1 MTSQTR
7 RELIPANIRR
17 IVNGTAIAC
26 RVRAAPEPIG
36 GSFVKVTVIPL
47 AAALAA
53 SLLWAGRSD
62 AQVRVGGGVRV
73 ATPRTR
79 VSVVVGRPY
88 YYRPFYYRS
97 YYRPYY
103 PYYFAPFYGSYFYGS
118 YFYRPFYWYPYAQ
131 AGYGY
136 GGFDGASLRVQVT
149 PRDTEVFID
158 NYYAGTADDFDGLFQ
173 RLHVEPGAHDI
184 TLYREGYRTIRQ
196 RIYIQPTGTFRL
208 RYMMVPLGPG
218 EIAEPRP
225 AEPPRPPNA
234 PGPPGGAPSPQGA
247 YPPPRSGYPPPGNRS
262 ESASLSIRVQPANA
276 EVFIDGEAWQGAAG
290 DERLVVQVAPGV
302 HHVEARREG
311 YRTYQ
316 SDITV
321 RPGETSTVNIS
332 LSRQ

>member
-1 MTSQTR
+1 MKVT
-7 RELIPANIRR
+7 LIP
-17 IVNGTAIAC
+17 V
-26 RVRAAPEPIG
+26 
-36 GSFVKVTVIPL
+36 

-53 SLLWAGRSD
+53 TMLWADRSD
-62 AQVRVGGGVRV
+62 AQVRIGGGVRV
-73 ATPRTR
+73 ATPRSR

-88 YYRPFYYRS
+88 YYRPFYYR
-97 YYRPYY
+97 PYY
-103 PYYFAPFYGSYFYGS
+103 YGSYFYGS
-118 YFYRPFYWYPYAQ
+118 YFYPPFYWYPYAQ

-173 RLHVEPGAHDI
+173 RLHAEPGAHDI
-184 TLYREGYRTIRQ
+184 TLYREGYRTVRQ

-225 AEPPRPPNA
+225 AEPPPPQNTPGA
-234 PGPPGGAPSPQGA
+234 PPAGGPNRYPPQPPGAPSPQGA
-247 YPPPRSGYPPPGNRS
+247 YPPPQGAYPPPGDRS
-262 ESASLSIRVQPANA
+262 QSMSLSIRVQPADA
-276 EVFIDGEAWQGAAG
+276 EVFIDGERWQGAAG
-290 DERLVVQVAPGV
+290 DERLIVQVAAGV

>member
-1 MTSQTR
+1 
-7 RELIPANIRR
+7 
-17 IVNGTAIAC
+17 
-26 RVRAAPEPIG
+26 
-36 GSFVKVTVIPL
+36 VKVTVIPL
-47 AAALAA
+47 AAVLAA
-53 SLLWAGRSD
+53 SMLWAGRSD
-62 AQVRVGGGVRV
+62 AQVRTGGGVRV

-88 YYRPFYYRS
+88 YYRPFYYGS

-118 YFYRPFYWYPYAQ
+118 YFYRPFSWYPYAQ

-149 PRDTEVFID
+149 PNDAEVFID
-158 NYYAGTADDFDGLFQ
+158 NYYAGTVDDFDGLFQ

-184 TLYREGYRTIRQ
+184 TLWREGYRTIRQ

-208 RYMMVPLGPG
+208 RYMMAPLGPG
-218 EIAEPRP
+218 EIVEPRP
-225 AEPPRPPNA
+225 AEPPPPQNTPGSPPGPPNRY
-234 PGPPGGAPSPQGA
+234 PPPPPGGAPSPQGA
-247 YPPPRSGYPPPGNRS
+247 YPPPQGTYPAPGNRS
-262 ESASLSIRVQPANA
+262 ESGALSIRVQPANA
-276 EVFIDGEAWQGAAG
+276 EVFIDGARWEGAVG

-302 HHVEARREG
+302 HHVEARSEG

-321 RPGETSTVNIS
+321 RPGEASMVNIS

>member
-1 MTSQTR
+1 
-7 RELIPANIRR
+7 
-17 IVNGTAIAC
+17 
-26 RVRAAPEPIG
+26 
-36 GSFVKVTVIPL
+36 VKVTFIPV

-53 SLLWAGRSD
+53 TMLWADRSD
-62 AQVRVGGGVRV
+62 AQVRIGGGVRV

-103 PYYFAPFYGSYFYGS
+103 RPYAFAPFYGSYFYGS

-131 AGYGY
+131 AGYGFGY

-158 NYYAGTADDFDGLFQ
+158 NYYAGAADDFDGLFQ

-184 TLYREGYRTIRQ
+184 TLYREGYRTVRQ
-196 RIYIQPTGTFRL
+196 RIYIQPTGTFRM

-225 AEPPRPPNA
+225 AEPAPPPNTPGA
-234 PGPPGGAPSPQGA
+234 PPAGGPNRYPPQPPGGAPPPQGA
-247 YPPPRSGYPPPGNRS
+247 YPPPGDRS

-276 EVFIDGEAWQGAAG
+276 EVFIDGERWQGAAG

-311 YRTYQ
+311 YRTYL
-316 SDITV
+316 SDVTV
-321 RPGETSTVNIS
+321 RPGETSMVNIS

>member
-1 MTSQTR
+1 
-7 RELIPANIRR
+7 
-17 IVNGTAIAC
+17 
-26 RVRAAPEPIG
+26 
-36 GSFVKVTVIPL
+36 VKVTLIPI

-53 SLLWAGRSD
+53 SVLWAGRSD
-62 AQVRVGGGVRV
+62 AQVRF
-73 ATPRTR
+73 
-79 VSVVVGRPY
+79 
-88 YYRPFYYRS
+88 YRYS
-97 YYRPYY
+97 
-103 PYYFAPFYGSYFYGS
+103 FAPFHGA
-118 YFYRPFYWYPYAQ
+118 YFYRPFYWYPYAPV
-131 AGYGY
+131 GYGY

-173 RLHVEPGAHDI
+173 RLHVEPGAHDV
-184 TLYREGYRTIRQ
+184 TLYREGYRTVRQ

-225 AEPPRPPNA
+225 AEPPPPPQNA
-234 PGPPGGAPSPQGA
+234 PGAPAPPPQGA
-247 YPPPRSGYPPPGNRS
+247 YPPPRAPFPSPGSRS
-262 ESASLSIRVQPANA
+262 ESASLSIRVQPATA
-276 EVFIDGEAWQGAAG
+276 EVFIDGERWQGAAGG

-302 HHVEARREG
+302 HHVEARSEG

-321 RPGETSTVNIS
+321 RPGEASTVNIS

>member
-1 MTSQTR
+1 
-7 RELIPANIRR
+7 
-17 IVNGTAIAC
+17 
-26 RVRAAPEPIG
+26 
-36 GSFVKVTVIPL
+36 VKVTFIPL

-53 SLLWAGRSD
+53 SVLWAGRSD
-62 AQVRVGGGVRV
+62 AQVRIGGGVRV

-88 YYRPFYYRS
+88 YYRPFYSRS

-103 PYYFAPFYGSYFYGS
+103 PFYGSYFYGS
-118 YFYRPFYWYPYAQ
+118 YFYPPFYWYPYAQ
-131 AGYGY
+131 VGYGY
-136 GGFDGASLRVQVT
+136 GRFDGASLRVQVT
-149 PRDTEVFID
+149 PRETEVFID
-158 NYYAGTADDFDGLFQ
+158 NYYAGTVDDFDGLFQ

-184 TLYREGYRTIRQ
+184 TLYREGYRTVRQ

-225 AEPPRPPNA
+225 VEPPPPQNT
-234 PGPPGGAPSPQGA
+234 PGAPPGGPNRFPSPPPGAPSPQGA
-247 YPPPRSGYPPPGNRS
+247 YPPPQGAYPPPGNGAD
-262 ESASLSIRVQPANA
+262 SASLSIRVQPANA
-276 EVFIDGEAWQGAAG
+276 EVFIDGERWQGAAS
-290 DERLVVQVAPGV
+290 DERLIVQVAPGV
-302 HHVEARREG
+302 HHVEARSEG

>member
-1 MTSQTR
+1 M
-7 RELIPANIRR
+7 
-17 IVNGTAIAC
+17 
-26 RVRAAPEPIG
+26 RVTG
-36 GSFVKVTVIPL
+36 IPL

-53 SLLWAGRSD
+53 SMLWAGRSD
-62 AQVRVGGGVRV
+62 AQVRMGGGVRV

-79 VSVVVGRPY
+79 VSLVVGRPY
-88 YYRPFYYRS
+88 YYRPFYYRAF
-97 YYRPYY
+97 YRPYY
-103 PYYFAPFYGSYFYGS
+103 PYYFAPFYGSFFYGS
-118 YFYRPFYWYPYAQ
+118 YFYRPFYWYPYAPV
-131 AGYGY
+131 GYGY

-149 PRDTEVFID
+149 PRDTEIFVD

-173 RLHVEPGAHDI
+173 RLHVEPGAHDV
-184 TLYREGYRTIRQ
+184 TLYREGYRTVRQ
-196 RIYIQPTGTFRL
+196 RVYIQPTGTFRL

-225 AEPPRPPNA
+225 AEPPPPPQNTPGAPPVGPPNRY
-234 PGPPGGAPSPQGA
+234 PPPPGGAPSPQGA
-247 YPPPRSGYPPPGNRS
+247 YPPPQGAYPPQANRS
-262 ESASLSIRVQPANA
+262 DSGSLSIRVQPENA
-276 EVFIDGEAWQGAAG
+276 EVFIDGERWQGAT
-290 DERLVVQVAPGV
+290 DSERLVVQVVPGV

>member
-1 MTSQTR
+1 
-7 RELIPANIRR
+7 
-17 IVNGTAIAC
+17 
-26 RVRAAPEPIG
+26 
-36 GSFVKVTVIPL
+36 VKVTFIPV

-53 SLLWAGRSD
+53 TMLWADRSD
-62 AQVRVGGGVRV
+62 AQVRIGGGVRV

-103 PYYFAPFYGSYFYGS
+103 RPYAFAPFYGSYFYGS

-131 AGYGY
+131 AGFGY

-158 NYYAGTADDFDGLFQ
+158 NYYAGAADDFDGLFQ

-184 TLYREGYRTIRQ
+184 TLYREGYRTVRQ
-196 RIYIQPTGTFRL
+196 RIYIQPTGTFRM

-225 AEPPRPPNA
+225 AEPAPPPNTPGA
-234 PGPPGGAPSPQGA
+234 PPAGGPNRYPPQPPGGAPPPQGA
-247 YPPPRSGYPPPGNRS
+247 YPPPGDRS

-276 EVFIDGEAWQGAAG
+276 EVFIDGERWQGAAG

-311 YRTYQ
+311 YRTYL
-316 SDITV
+316 SDVTV
-321 RPGETSTVNIS
+321 RPGETSMVNIS

>member
-1 MTSQTR
+1 M
-7 RELIPANIRR
+7 
-17 IVNGTAIAC
+17 
-26 RVRAAPEPIG
+26 
-36 GSFVKVTVIPL
+36 KVTFIPL

-53 SLLWAGRSD
+53 SVLWAGRSD
-62 AQVRVGGGVRV
+62 AQVRIGGGVRV

-79 VSVVVGRPY
+79 VWAVVGRPY

-103 PYYFAPFYGSYFYGS
+103 PFYGSFFYGSYLYP
-118 YFYRPFYWYPYAQ
+118 PFYWYPYAQ
-131 AGYGY
+131 VGYGY
-136 GGFDGASLRVQVT
+136 GHVDGATLRVQVT
-149 PRDTEVFID
+149 PRETEVFID

-184 TLYREGYRTIRQ
+184 TLYREGYRTVRQ

-208 RYMMVPLGPG
+208 RYMMVPLSPG
-218 EIAEPRP
+218 EVAEPRP
-225 AEPPRPPNA
+225 AEPPPPQNTPGAA
-234 PGPPGGAPSPQGA
+234 PGGPNRFPPPPPGTPPPQGA
-247 YPPPRSGYPPPGNRS
+247 YPPPQGVYPPPGNRA
-262 ESASLSIRVQPANA
+262 ESAALSIRVQPANA
-276 EVFIDGEAWQGAAG
+276 EVFIDGERWQGAAS
-290 DERLVVQVAPGV
+290 DERLIVQVAPGV
-302 HHVEARREG
+302 HHVEARSEG